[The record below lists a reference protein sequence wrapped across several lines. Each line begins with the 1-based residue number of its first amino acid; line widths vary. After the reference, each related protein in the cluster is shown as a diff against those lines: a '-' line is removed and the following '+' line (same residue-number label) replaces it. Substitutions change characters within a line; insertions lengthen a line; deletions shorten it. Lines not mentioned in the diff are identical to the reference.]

1 MEDNKIQELMVNE
14 EVNPLTVGTPYC
26 EEMCAPL
33 FILPLSEIIKIERD
47 YKLTS

>member
-1 MEDNKIQELMVNE
+1 MEDNKMQELMVNG

-26 EEMCAPL
+26 EEMRAPF
-33 FILPLSEIIKIERD
+33 FILPLSEVIKIERN